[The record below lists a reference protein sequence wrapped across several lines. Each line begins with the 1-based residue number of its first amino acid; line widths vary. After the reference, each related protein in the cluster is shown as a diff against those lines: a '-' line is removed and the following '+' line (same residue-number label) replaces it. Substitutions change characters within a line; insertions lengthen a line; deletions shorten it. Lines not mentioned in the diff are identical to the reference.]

1 MKSVL
6 SLVVL
11 VHVVAGQ
18 VQDQVVQ
25 LLVYPEGNT
34 RYGGYPPVR
43 QAYPRPGYT
52 QSNTRCSMLEQIL
65 TNILNEKKKKLRS
78 LLGQK
83 RRPFRYNNNP
93 PYINTYPS
101 IPTYS
106 QVTIPTTVQ
115 PTTPPTVQPTTPP
128 PTETTPTIHVMPGI
142 VPYNPPQPVY
152 MSRPVP
158 PVNTYNTYKDY
169 THHQQPPRSLNQ
181 IFRDV
186 ASAKRNILRKL
197 VGKKPIRSSTSPRY
211 PAFHPATRI
220 PPSYNSYSKHS

>member
-6 SLVVL
+6 SLL
-11 VHVVAGQ
+11 VMVHAVAAQ

-34 RYGGYPPVR
+34 RYGSYPSVR
-43 QAYPRPGYT
+43 QSYPRPGYGHG
-52 QSNTRCSMLEQIL
+52 NTRCSMLEQIL
-65 TNILNEKKKKLRS
+65 TNILNEKKKKLRR

-83 RRPFRYNNNP
+83 RRPNRYNNIP
-93 PYINTYPS
+93 PYLNTQPT

-106 QVTIPTTVQ
+106 QITT
-115 PTTPPTVQPTTPP
+115 PPPTVQPTTTGTPS
-128 PTETTPTIHVMPGI
+128 TPTIHVVPGM

-169 THHQQPPRSLNQ
+169 TNHQQPPPSLNQ

-197 VGKKPIRSSTSPRY
+197 VGKKPIRSSTFPRY
-211 PAFHPATRI
+211 PAFHPSTRI
-220 PPSYNSYSKHS
+220 PPSYNSFSK